1 MLQEKDRKIQELEG
15 RLMQNSSPLAS
26 LQDKL
31 RQAEARK
38 QENDK
43 LTINHLSQM
52 EEELSEALEHRDQ
65 IELKLKTQSAEFIA
79 LRERHQAA
87 MSNSMQM
94 ERNNTSLRDELSAL
108 QTRLSRTE
116 QMHAQAESRGLA
128 LAGEVSQLR
137 QIAQQ
142 ATAPAE
148 QAKSGGLFRSGSVLK
163 KKNRAQSED
172 FGGRG
177 PPPSSGSRASVSDL
191 SIAPDQFEQFTTVNT
206 NRSNGDQ
213 ASISSASGSIGRSNS
228 LLRRMGLRKKRS
240 GDLSMSSPAQSTAS
254 FVDTADRS
262 PTPRLRTSVDF
273 GGRSDIPRPVGR
285 LATIPSSDLLEEMAP
300 SNVRL
305 NKAETQISPTHVR
318 SPSNAENAP
327 PGSDRRTSMTS
338 KLPLPLQAD
347 SERPR
352 TLDGRTTPIMST
364 NSAVPVSNISTPTS
378 PGSTLLKLRK
388 PAEERDRE
396 RYQPH
401 QPHKNNSASNVM
413 NTPSSPRPSHQTFN
427 SSATAETADTL
438 SPLSS
443 PTLAEAVVQGTGNGN
458 GNGKAVEKETASPPG
473 RHSLERERTG
483 RHLPTLSLAE
493 RQSRAMA
500 EEGRKGG
507 AAAAGKGV

>member
-65 IELKLKTQSAEFIA
+65 IELKLKTQSAELTA

-116 QMHAQAESRGLA
+116 QMHAQAETRGLA

-137 QIAQQ
+137 QIAQ
-142 ATAPAE
+142 AAAAPSE
-148 QAKSGGLFRSGSVLK
+148 PPKSGGGLFRSGSVLK

-172 FGGRG
+172 FGGRA
-177 PPPSSGSRASVSDL
+177 PPPSAGSRASVSDL
-191 SIAPDQFEQFTTVNT
+191 SIAPDQFEQFTTVST

-213 ASISSASGSIGRSNS
+213 ASISSASGSIGRSSS

-240 GDLSMSSPAQSTAS
+240 GDLGNTMSSPAASTAS
-254 FVDTADRS
+254 FVDTAADRS
-262 PTPRLRTSVDF
+262 PTPRFRSSVDLT
-273 GGRSDIPRPVGR
+273 GRSDIPRPVGR

-305 NKAETQISPTHVR
+305 NKVDVSPISPMHVR
-318 SPSNAENAP
+318 SASNIENAP
-327 PGSDRRTSMTS
+327 PGVGSDRRTSMTS
-338 KLPLPLQAD
+338 KLPLPLHTESD
-347 SERPR
+347 RPR
-352 TLDGRTTPIMST
+352 NLDGRTTPSMST
-364 NSAVPVSNISTPTS
+364 PTTSALPLSNISTPTS
-378 PGSTLLKLRK
+378 PNSSSLLKLRK
-388 PAEERDRE
+388 PAEERERE
-396 RYQPH
+396 RYQP
-401 QPHKNNSASNVM
+401 PSHKNSQNSPGSVVGS
-413 NTPSSPRPSHQTFN
+413 PSSPRPSLRTVN
-427 SSATAETADTL
+427 SSATAETADTFCL
-438 SPLSS
+438 LYTSPS
-443 PTLAEAVVQGTGNGN
+443 P
-458 GNGKAVEKETASPPG
+458 
-473 RHSLERERTG
+473 RD
-483 RHLPTLSLAE
+483 
-493 RQSRAMA
+493 
-500 EEGRKGG
+500 
-507 AAAAGKGV
+507 

>member
-65 IELKLKTQSAEFIA
+65 IELKLKTQSAELTA

-137 QIAQQ
+137 QVAQ
-142 ATAPAE
+142 ATAAAPPE
-148 QAKSGGLFRSGSVLK
+148 QPKSGGLFRSGSVLR

-172 FGGRG
+172 LGGRI
-177 PPPSSGSRASVSDL
+177 PPPSGSRASVSDL

-206 NRSNGDQ
+206 NRPNGDQ
-213 ASISSASGSIGRSNS
+213 ASISSSSGSIGRKSS
-228 LLRRMGLRKKRS
+228 LLRRMGLRSKRS
-240 GDLSMSSPAQSTAS
+240 GELQNTMSSPAQSTAS

-262 PTPRLRTSVDF
+262 PTPRLRTSVDL

-305 NKAETQISPTHVR
+305 NKADTAISPTHIR
-318 SPSNAENAP
+318 SPSNIENAP
-327 PGSDRRTSMTS
+327 PGSDRRASMTS
-338 KLPLPLQAD
+338 KLPLPLH
-347 SERPR
+347 SESEKPR
-352 TLDGRTTPIMST
+352 NMDGRTAPVMTT
-364 NSAVPVSNISTPTS
+364 NSAIPVSTPTS

-388 PAEERDRE
+388 PADERDRE

-401 QPHKNNSASNVM
+401 KNNGPGSAIGI
-413 NTPSSPRPSHQTFN
+413 PSSPRPSLQTIN
-427 SSATAETADTL
+427 SSATMETADTL

-443 PTLAEAVVQGTGNGN
+443 PTLAKAVVVGA
-458 GNGKAVEKETASPPG
+458 GKVVETSSNASSTASPPG

-493 RQSRAMA
+493 RQSRAA
-500 EEGRKGG
+500 AAEGRKGAG
-507 AAAAGKGV
+507 TAAGKGV